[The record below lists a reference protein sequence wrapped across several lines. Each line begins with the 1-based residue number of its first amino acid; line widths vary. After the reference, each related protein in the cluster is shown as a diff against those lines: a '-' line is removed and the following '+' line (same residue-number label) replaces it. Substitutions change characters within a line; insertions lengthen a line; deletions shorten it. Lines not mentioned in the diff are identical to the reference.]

1 MKSQVLNFRYVE
13 GILNN
18 WAKMVLNNAM
28 LKVNNHSEKFQL
40 VNINGG
46 KMNKEKTNRVLEYF
60 DELFQML
67 IVNLIM
73 KVIFNYWLQ

>member
-1 MKSQVLNFRYVE
+1 
-13 GILNN
+13 
-18 WAKMVLNNAM
+18 MVLNNAM

-60 DELFQML
+60 DELFPKL
-67 IVNLIM
+67 T
-73 KVIFNYWLQ
+73 